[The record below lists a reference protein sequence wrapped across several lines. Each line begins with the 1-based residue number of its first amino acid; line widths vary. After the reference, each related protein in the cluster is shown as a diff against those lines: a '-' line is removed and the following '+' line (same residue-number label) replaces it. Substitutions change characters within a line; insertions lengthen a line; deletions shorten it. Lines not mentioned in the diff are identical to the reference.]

1 MRLLVDAHVLDGKYQ
16 GTRTYIEG
24 IYRNMVR
31 HEDIEFY
38 FAAVDTDNLERTF
51 GAASNIHYVK
61 LKSRSK
67 MERLAVEFPLIIRKH
82 GIDCAHFQ
90 YISPLV
96 KTCKEIVTIHDL
108 LFLDYP
114 EYFPWMYRVKNKF
127 LFRRSARRADLLLTV
142 SPFSRDEIV
151 RHFCIPEGAIKI
163 TPNGVTLLASGMA
176 LPDVKNKFGLDRFI
190 MTVSRIEPRKN
201 HQLLLQAWVE
211 LKLYE
216 QGIKL
221 VFVGAKDMANKAF
234 SSYYGLLPQ
243 TVKDNVVMVAAS
255 YPELMALYKTA
266 DLFVFPSLAE
276 GFGIPP
282 LEAAAMGCPV
292 LCSNQTAMADFDFFG
307 ECLFHPCNIEE
318 LKTKMVA
325 VLNGT
330 LSSQKAFIDKY
341 DWALIA
347 DNFYNMLKHNILP
360 PPMSTHPHT
369 SPRTIYIFRGI

>member
-51 GAASNIHYVK
+51 GTASNIHYVK
-61 LKSRSK
+61 LKSHSK
-67 MERLAVEFPLIIRKH
+67 LERLAVEFPLIIRKH

-151 RHFCIPEGAIKI
+151 RHFGIPEGTIKV
-163 TPNGVTLLASGMA
+163 TPNGVTLPTSSMA

-201 HQLLLQAWVE
+201 QQLLLQAWVE
-211 LKLYE
+211 LKLYD

-221 VFVGAKDMANKAF
+221 VFVGAKDMGNKAF
-234 SSYYGLLPQ
+234 SGYYGSLPR

-255 YPELMALYKTA
+255 YSELMALYKTA

-318 LKTKMVA
+318 LKAKMVA

-330 LSSQKAFIDKY
+330 LSSRKAFNDKY
-341 DWALIA
+341 DWVLIA
-347 DNFYNMLKHNILP
+347 DNFYNTLIPQHN
-360 PPMSTHPHT
+360 
-369 SPRTIYIFRGI
+369 